1 MPQGSD
7 LLKWLTSYL
16 EENEIGSAAVSVIGA
31 ASAVKLGAYDF
42 KEGHYNTF
50 DIADEVEI
58 LSCVGNVSLLEG
70 KPFAHLHMIVG
81 EGDGRTRGGHVF
93 EGCCVI
99 VAEYQIF
106 EFEGAAAER
115 TLDPSTGLKLWKAEK
130 I

>member
-1 MPQGSD
+1 
-7 LLKWLTSYL
+7 
-16 EENEIGSAAVSVIGA
+16 VSVIGA

-42 KEGHYNTF
+42 KEGLQHF
-50 DIADEVEI
+50 RHRRRSGDSKLCRQRLAA
-58 LSCVGNVSLLEG
+58 GRQA
-70 KPFAHLHMIVG
+70 FAHLHMIVG

-115 TLDPSTGLKLWKAEK
+115 TLDPPPVELWKAEK